1 MEAQA
6 GRFRSQKGL
15 IMFSVGMEVICIND
29 DDPPQS
35 APPFVIKGR
44 TYTVSAVEV
53 KPWPILQMGPI
64 IVFQPMEF
72 VWVAELPSKTGHF
85 AFRFRKVEKKGKTTD
100 IAVFRKLLDTTKIPE
115 KVD

>member
-1 MEAQA
+1 MDD
-6 GRFRSQKGL
+6 L
-15 IMFSVGMEVICIND
+15 MFIVGETVICCND
-29 DDPPQS
+29 DNPPQS
-35 APPFVIKGR
+35 GPPYVVKGR

-53 KPWPILQMGPI
+53 KPWPVQSIQVPRGMLT
-64 IVFQPMEF
+64 IVVEMEF
-72 VWVAELPSKTGHF
+72 IWVAGLPSKTGHF

>member
-1 MEAQA
+1 M
-6 GRFRSQKGL
+6 
-15 IMFSVGMEVICIND
+15 MFIVGDTVICCND
-29 DDPPQS
+29 GNPPQS
-35 APPFVIKGR
+35 SPPYVVKGR

-53 KPWPILQMGPI
+53 KPWPVDQIGPI
-64 IVFQPMEF
+64 IVFQFMTF